1 MPIFD
6 LTCELF
12 QYDDQ
17 SIDTGVDD
25 IDVIED
31 TLAYSIQ
38 LQMGSGNGNYIEDE
52 YVYVG
57 TDEATANTKAKVISW
72 NTADSVLKITD
83 VVGTFSATSNVVGN
97 TSGAYYSLQTTPN
110 TQEFINDSSA
120 NNVGFETEADSI
132 IDFSETNPFSEA
144 NP

>member
-1 MPIFD
+1 M
-6 LTCELF
+6 TCELF

-17 SIDTGVDD
+17 SLDTGIED

-38 LQMGSGNGNYIEDE
+38 LQMGSGTGNYVEDE

-57 TDEATANTKAKVISW
+57 DDASTANTKAKVISW
-72 NTADSVLKITD
+72 NTNDSILKITD
-83 VVGTFSATSNVVGN
+83 VIGTFSATSNVVGN
-97 TSGAYYSLQTTPN
+97 TSGAYYSLQTTPD
-110 TQEFINDSSA
+110 TQVFVNDASA